1 MTLRTGFFLVILLFS
16 FSFFFFN
23 TLRLIRYLRI
33 GKPETR
39 AGRPLERLKQV
50 LTLAFGHS
58 KLFREPLAGLM
69 HFFIFWG
76 FVVLVFAIV
85 ETIGEGLRPGFTL
98 SLLGPLYGPLA
109 FLEDVLGLLVILS
122 AVVALLRRYVTKP
135 PRLDVSGHSR
145 LDATIILLLIL
156 LIMCAMFGQNAANIE
171 RGLQAAAERRFV
183 SRGLA
188 PLFNGCSAEALDG
201 WFSFFW
207 WTHISIVLGFL
218 NYLPYSKHLHILS
231 SIPNVYL
238 AKLDPRGVL
247 KPLNLQ
253 DEKATKFGAADV
265 EDLTWKQLLDG
276 YTCTECGRCT
286 AACPAA
292 LTGKPLSP
300 KKIVVDIRRRL
311 MEKAPLLSGQSIRG
325 ETALPGAEPA
335 GRASAPGQLV
345 GDYIS
350 EDELWACTTCMACV
364 QECPVQI
371 EEGTMMRTIFG
382 KGEIGVNSTHH
393 QAIGKLAKG
402 LKVTAKS
409 ADGIVFALQR

>member
-311 MEKAPLLSGQSIRG
+311 MEKAPLLSG
-325 ETALPGAEPA
+325 
-335 GRASAPGQLV
+335 
-345 GDYIS
+345 
-350 EDELWACTTCMACV
+350 
-364 QECPVQI
+364 
-371 EEGTMMRTIFG
+371 
-382 KGEIGVNSTHH
+382 
-393 QAIGKLAKG
+393 
-402 LKVTAKS
+402 
-409 ADGIVFALQR
+409 